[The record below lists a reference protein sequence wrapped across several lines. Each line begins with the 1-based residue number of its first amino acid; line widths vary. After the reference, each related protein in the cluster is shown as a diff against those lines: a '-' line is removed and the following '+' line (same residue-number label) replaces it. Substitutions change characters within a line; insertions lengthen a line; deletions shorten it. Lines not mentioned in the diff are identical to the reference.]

1 MCGEEA
7 FTQTSMRQYTLIELF
22 PVATSCP
29 PLSVFIA
36 LQVDAQMVGILS
48 KCTLTEL
55 LPVATCMWQIHD
67 IYHDIHFGFKKMYA
81 HFLYLYLLCHH
92 LKLTQYS

>member
-1 MCGEEA
+1 MCGEED
-7 FTQTSMRQYTLIELF
+7 FTLTPMRQHTLIELF

-36 LQVDAQMVGILS
+36 QQVYAQKVGTLS

-67 IYHDIHFGFKKMYA
+67 IYLKHF
-81 HFLYLYLLCHH
+81 C
-92 LKLTQYS
+92 

>member
-7 FTQTSMRQYTLIELF
+7 FTLTSMRQYTLIELF

-55 LPVATCMWQIHD
+55 LPVADT
-67 IYHDIHFGFKKMYA
+67 
-81 HFLYLYLLCHH
+81 
-92 LKLTQYS
+92 

>member
-7 FTQTSMRQYTLIELF
+7 FTLTSMRQYTLIELF

-55 LPVATCMWQIHD
+55 LPVVTCMWQIHD
-67 IYHDIHFGFKKMYA
+67 IYHDISGGQSTQIK
-81 HFLYLYLLCHH
+81 YLSKSTDTYTKILL
-92 LKLTQYS
+92 Q